1 MDKTKQIFEI
11 ISFTADNR
19 QYYPASMKHE
29 SWMPENYVKHTE
41 IEIPLGHSR
50 YGGPV
55 VDLPNGT
62 NYPKDLRFAAQL
74 DLSKFSPF
82 DKSGLLPK
90 TGQLIFF
97 ADIMNDTGKVI
108 YTDVSNDELV
118 RITKEHED
126 NFFSGILIDKIY
138 ADTETLEERFR
149 EPEDEDEEEEANE
162 DGKVWDY
169 FLGSDQSKIF
179 GIYTHCQY
187 GQEEIEE
194 ITFSDKI
201 LLLQIGE
208 NGFNDEGIFSVT
220 IPKEDL
226 KRLNFDHC
234 KFAWGQS

>member
-11 ISFTADNR
+11 ISFTADNK

-29 SWMPENYVKHTE
+29 SWMPENYVKHTQ

-55 VDLPNGT
+55 VDLPSGIEH
-62 NYPKDLRFAAQL
+62 PKDLRFAAQL

-108 YTDVSNDELV
+108 YTDVPNDQLL

-126 NFFSGILIDKIY
+126 HFFSGVLIDKIY

-149 EPEDEDEEEEANE
+149 EPEDDDEEEAANE

-169 FLGSDQSKIF
+169 FLGSDKSKIF

-208 NGFNDEGIFSVT
+208 NGFNDEGVFSVT

-226 KRLNFDHC
+226 KRLNFDNC
-234 KFAWGQS
+234 EFIWGQS